1 MAMPVREGSVVEEGD
16 IEARVSSKEEK
27 KVRLIYFLGEKF
39 AYARSIPPVNIFANA
54 DARMIHRIS
63 FVDSS
68 FNEKDPSA
76 SDVKRLLN
84 SLNILWLSA

>member
-1 MAMPVREGSVVEEGD
+1 MISRLGSHLEK
-16 IEARVSSKEEK
+16 IKSK
-27 KVRLIYFLGEKF
+27 VNLLSFGEKF